1 MARQRLRGYRWA
13 MSGAPP
19 FPAAGLLPSL
29 RRDPWRAFF
38 PLGVL
43 LGWAGVV
50 HWLLYAAGASD
61 RYDAVFHATAQ
72 IQGFLT
78 AIALGF
84 LFTFVPRR
92 TETPP
97 PSAPALAAGL
107 AAPVAVT
114 ALAWQGHWAIGQV
127 VWAACIGGAAIFV
140 GRRVLTPGAARRLPA
155 VFVWVP
161 VALLAGIAGAALVAV
176 AAALGP
182 HEEPQLWSLGRGWLL
197 QGFVTAL
204 VVGVGG
210 TMLPALT
217 RAEPPRLTAGAGTGR
232 LGQIAAAL
240 LFLASFPVEVYALPR
255 LGLAL
260 RAVVAGGV
268 LVGGARLWRPP
279 AVPGLH
285 RRLMWIAAWL
295 LPIGYLAAAAWPE
308 QRSTALHVAFIGGFA
323 LLALSVALHVALSH
337 GGHPERLAG
346 RPWQV
351 WCTGLLLLAATVFR
365 LLVGIDPMHMRP
377 WLALAAGSFL
387 LATLAWSSL
396 VAPAIRGEPRD

>member
-1 MARQRLRGYRWA
+1 M
-13 MSGAPP
+13 
-19 FPAAGLLPSL
+19 LPSL

-43 LGWAGVV
+43 LGWAGVL
-50 HWLLYAAGASD
+50 HWLLHAAGLSE

-78 AIALGF
+78 SIALGF

-97 PSAPALAAGL
+97 PSAAALAAGM
-107 AAPVAVT
+107 AAPIAVT
-114 ALAWQGHWAIGQV
+114 VLAWQGRWASAQV
-127 VWAACIGGAAIFV
+127 IWAACIGGAAVFV
-140 GRRVLTPGAARRLPA
+140 GRRVLAPGASRRLPA

-161 VALLAGIAGAALVAV
+161 VALLAGIGGAVVVAV

-182 HEEPQLWSLGRGWLL
+182 REEPELWRLGRGWLL

-210 TMLPALT
+210 TMLPTLT
-217 RAEPPRLTAGAGTGR
+217 RAEPPRLEAGGGAGR
-232 LGQIAAAL
+232 PSQIAAAL
-240 LFLASFPVEVYALPR
+240 LFLASFPVEVYADPR

-260 RAVVAGGV
+260 RAAVAGGV
-268 LVGGARLWRPP
+268 LVGAARLWRPP
-279 AVPGLH
+279 AAPGLH
-285 RRLMWIAAWL
+285 RRFMWIAAWL
-295 LPIGYLAAAAWPE
+295 LPVGFLAAAAWPE
-308 QRSTALHVAFIGGFA
+308 ERSTVLHVAFIGSFA

-337 GGHPERLAG
+337 GGQPEQLAG

-351 WCTGLLLLAATVFR
+351 WCTGLLLLGAIAFR
-365 LLVGIDPMHMRP
+365 LLVGFDPGHMRP
-377 WLALAAGSFL
+377 WLALSAGSFL
-387 LATLAWSSL
+387 LATLAWSWL
-396 VAPAIRGEPRD
+396 VAPALRG

>member
-1 MARQRLRGYRWA
+1 VSA
-13 MSGAPP
+13 APSLP
-19 FPAAGLLPSL
+19 LAGSLPSL

-43 LGWAGVV
+43 LAWAGVI
-50 HWLLYAAGASD
+50 HWFLYAVGASD

-78 AIALGF
+78 SIALGF

-92 TETPP
+92 TGTPP
-97 PSAPALAAGL
+97 PSMPTIAAGL
-107 AAPVAVT
+107 AAPIAVT
-114 ALAWQGHWAIGQV
+114 VLAWRADWATAQV
-127 VWAACIGGAAIFV
+127 VWAACIGGVAVFV
-140 GRRVLTPGAARRLPA
+140 GRRVLSPAAARHLPG

-161 VALLAGIAGAALVAV
+161 VALLAGIAGAALVAI
-176 AAALGP
+176 AATLGP
-182 HEEPQLWSLGRGWLL
+182 GEEPELWSLGRGWLL
-197 QGFVTAL
+197 QGFISAL

-217 RAEPPRLTAGAGTGR
+217 RAEPPRLAEGAGSGR
-232 LGQIAAAL
+232 LGQLGAAL
-240 LFLASFPVEVYALPR
+240 LFLASFPVEVYVAPR

-260 RAVVAGGV
+260 RAGVAGGV
-268 LVGGARLWRPP
+268 LVGVARLWRPP

-308 QRSTALHVAFIGGFA
+308 QRSAALHVAFIGGFA
-323 LLALSVALHVALSH
+323 LLALSVALHVAVSH

-346 RPWQV
+346 RPWQL
-351 WCTGLLLLAATVFR
+351 WCTGLLLLAAVVFR
-365 LLVGIDPMHMRP
+365 LLVGIDPMHLRP
-377 WLALAAGSFL
+377 WLALAAGCFL

-396 VAPAIRGEPRD
+396 VVPAIRG